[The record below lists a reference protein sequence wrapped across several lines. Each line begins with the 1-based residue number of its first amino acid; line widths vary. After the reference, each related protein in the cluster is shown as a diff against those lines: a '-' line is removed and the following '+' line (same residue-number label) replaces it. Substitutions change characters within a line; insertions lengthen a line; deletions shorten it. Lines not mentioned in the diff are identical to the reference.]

1 MNSSEL
7 TYAGLLQWDSLKVAS
22 IVVNGVIM
30 FVGPSLLY
38 AVIWYERFSADL
50 MYRTLINHRESLG
63 SYHPLNE
70 CSIQFGDR
78 KNQNVANSP

>member
-22 IVVNGVIM
+22 IVVNVVIM

-50 MYRTLINHRESLG
+50 MYRTLINQLLSHTC
-63 SYHPLNE
+63 Y
-70 CSIQFGDR
+70 IQVIISDWFSFETVRLSFGYL
-78 KNQNVANSP
+78 